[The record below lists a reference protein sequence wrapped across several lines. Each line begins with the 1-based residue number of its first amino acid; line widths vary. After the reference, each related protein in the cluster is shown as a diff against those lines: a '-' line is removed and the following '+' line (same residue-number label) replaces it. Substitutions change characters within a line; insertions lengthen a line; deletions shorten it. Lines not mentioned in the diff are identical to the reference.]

1 MEPGQ
6 TAHYNEI
13 AEVLTHYDLGELL
26 QFSQNTM
33 GYNNTNFGIQ
43 TEKMGERKDYFFR
56 RYKADILPDEI
67 IFEHAVIQHLLE
79 QDLCQVAGLHK
90 TLTGD
95 TFFTSRSPDS
105 SRPDVYYAVF
115 DYLEGDARYTWIDPQ
130 LSLEEVEGTAQ
141 VLAKFHAAVADF
153 SPPGQR
159 VEAKILDLLPEI
171 SMNLQ
176 RVKKESKG
184 TPFDAVLADNL
195 DFLQGQCERLQVHC
209 AGLDWSPAPQIVIHC
224 DYHPGNLLFSG
235 QEVVGL
241 FDFDW
246 SKIDL
251 RCFDVGLAVWYLS
264 HWNAERNGIIRFQES
279 LRFLQVYQH
288 TLAGL
293 QELAPL
299 NDFELSQLPVMI
311 NLGNLFILNWTVRDF
326 YAIDADPHE
335 YLVYLAHSIQFSRWF
350 ELRGWEVIQELLISN
365 LSGY

>member
-1 MEPGQ
+1 MEAEQ

-26 QFSQNTM
+26 QYTQNTL

-43 TEKMGERKDYFFR
+43 TEKMGVKKEYFFR

-79 QDLCQVAGLHK
+79 QDVCQVAGLHK
-90 TLTGD
+90 TRSGD
-95 TFFTSRSPDS
+95 TFFTSHSPD
-105 SRPDVYYAVF
+105 RGLPDVHYAVF
-115 DYLEGDARYTWIDPQ
+115 DYLEGDDRYTWIDPH
-130 LSLEEVEGTAQ
+130 LSLEEVEGIAQ
-141 VLAKFHAAVADF
+141 VLARFHNAVAGYT
-153 SPPGQR
+153 PPGRR

-171 SMNLQ
+171 STNLQ

-184 TPFDAVLADNL
+184 TPFDAVLAENL
-195 DFLQGQCERLQVHC
+195 DFLQGQCDRMQDHC
-209 AGLDWSPAPQIVIHC
+209 ATLDWSSAPQVVIHC
-224 DYHPGNLLFSG
+224 DFHPGNLLYSG

-264 HWNAERNGIIRFQES
+264 HWKGELDGIIRFQES
-279 LRFLQVYQH
+279 LRFLQAYQD

-293 QELAPL
+293 QEISPL
-299 NDFELSQLPVMI
+299 NEFELSQLPVMI
-311 NLGNLFILNWTVRDF
+311 NLGNLFVLNWTVRDF

-335 YLVYLAHSIQFSRWF
+335 YLVYLVHSIQFSRWF
-350 ELRGWEVIQELLISN
+350 EARGWKVMEELLIPN
-365 LSGY
+365 L